1 MDYIFDA
8 KNNLFWEVKSFDAA
22 DARYFK
28 RKMTWE
34 DFQDYIKNL
43 NEKNYGGFNDWRA
56 PSRAEMRTLIKY
68 GKVNPAF
75 DAEIFQSLLPDNY
88 WCGFTSYALRE
99 DCGWVINLNLGAS
112 TTQNKTLKSY
122 GVAVRGEKQ
131 HDGTARFIDNGDGT
145 ITDTVAKL
153 MWQKEQPAPKSYN
166 DVQEMLKTFELAG
179 YKDWRLPTMYEIG
192 LIFDETYENGNWYYD
207 KFFECDKVKP
217 PMLQHITA
225 NIFENTYVWI
235 MNFNFGYEGYY
246 GEKFVPLPYRLVRN
260 LETVAQD
267 KFQMPSGGQKE
278 IFDYKGN
285 VIGVNENFGAT
296 DFVVYDNFIFDKKTG
311 LSYAKNSAETFTF
324 EEAQEHVKKLNAAN
338 FGGKNDWRL
347 PNVDELRFI
356 ADYSEQ
362 NPAVFDEFKNFVAP
376 IFYWTG
382 EEHAITKNTRAWGIY
397 FGYGCTVPIDKNQ
410 KCGVIAVSGG
420 YVNLRDHSENRYKIE
435 NGVVIDTFTNLMW
448 LQQEFPL
455 MSVAEIEKLFA
466 ENEFAG
472 QKGWR
477 IPDLKELSTIFNRSA
492 EGGRWYDEKLF
503 PDIYNGAG
511 MFLLARETFNGMYNW
526 GSNIKF
532 AYDGYYAD
540 RFSGKYRVKAVKNL

>member
-8 KNNLFWEVKSFDAA
+8 KTNLYWEVKSFDSN

-28 RKMTWE
+28 KKMTWE
-34 DFQDYIKNL
+34 EFNGEYIKTL
-43 NEKNYGGFNDWRA
+43 NEKNYGGFNDWRV
-56 PSRAEMRTLIKY
+56 PSKIEMRSLVNHDKI
-68 GKVNPAF
+68 NPAYNT
-75 DAEIFQSLLPDNY
+75 EIFQSLLADNY
-88 WCGFTSYALRE
+88 WCGVSYGMRE
-99 DCGWVINLNLGAS
+99 DCGWVINLNIGAE

-122 GVAVRGEKQ
+122 AVAVRGEKFVPQ
-131 HDGTARFIDNGDGT
+131 FVDNGDGT
-145 ITDTVAKL
+145 ITDTRTNL
-153 MWQKEQPAPKSYN
+153 MWQKAQPERKSYN
-166 DVQEMLKTFELAG
+166 DVQEMLKDFELAG
-179 YKDWRLPTMYEIG
+179 YKDWRLPTMNELG
-192 LIFDETYENGNWYYD
+192 TIFDESYENKNWYCD
-207 KFFECDKVKP
+207 KFFECDKLQP
-217 PMLQHITA
+217 PILQHITA
-225 NIFENTYVWI
+225 NIFAGTYVWI

-246 GEKFVPLPYRLVRN
+246 GEKFVPLAYRLVRDVKTSDN
-260 LETVAQD
+260 

-278 IFDYKGN
+278 IFDAKGN
-285 VIGVNENFGAT
+285 VIGVNENFGAKN
-296 DFVVYDNFIFDKKTG
+296 FVNTENYILDKKTG
-311 LSYAKNSAETFTF
+311 LSYEKNSAGTFTF
-324 EEAQEHVKKLNAAN
+324 DEAQEHIKKLNAEN

-356 ADYSEQ
+356 VDYSKM

-376 IFYWTG
+376 IFYWTSD
-382 EEHAITKNTRAWGIY
+382 EHAITKNQRAWVIY

-455 MSVAEIEKLFA
+455 MSVTEIENLFA
-466 ENEFAG
+466 EKEFAG

-492 EGGRWYDEKLF
+492 EGGRWYGENLF
-503 PDIYNGAG
+503 PDIYAGPG
-511 MFLLARETFNGMYNW
+511 MFFLARETFNGMYNW
-526 GSNIKF
+526 GCNIKF

-540 RFSGKYRVKAVKNL
+540 RLSGKYRVKAVKNL